1 MNKEEKGGTQIDW
14 LIEGITTAYVAK
26 DTQSFGVDVLHTD
39 GAVDEEAARQ
49 DEVIDV
55 WRRHFDESAD
65 SQRTLSKLHTET
77 FIVVSTYLS
86 GTSVP
91 TLVPLERTKWCGVPY
106 RPHQVNYPSWT
117 ESIPTHQ
124 LHNI

>member
-1 MNKEEKGGTQIDW
+1 M
-14 LIEGITTAYVAK
+14 IEGITTAYVAK

-91 TLVPLERTKWCGVPY
+91 TWVPLELTK
-106 RPHQVNYPSWT
+106 
-117 ESIPTHQ
+117 
-124 LHNI
+124 